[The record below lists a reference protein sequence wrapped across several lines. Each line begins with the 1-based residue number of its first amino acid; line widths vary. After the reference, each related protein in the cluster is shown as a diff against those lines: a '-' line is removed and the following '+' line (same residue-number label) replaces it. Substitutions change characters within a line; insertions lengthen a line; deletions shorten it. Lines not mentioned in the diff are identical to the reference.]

1 MYSFP
6 SHVQANQSLVNQP
19 KKNSLFWSTLWATKY
34 AFVSG
39 MLTRL
44 SLIGFRYAQPFLI
57 HRTTD
62 FTASLEQP
70 DEVGWG
76 LTGAWLLVFLGLA
89 VSPQ

>member
-1 MYSFP
+1 
-6 SHVQANQSLVNQP
+6 
-19 KKNSLFWSTLWATKY
+19 
-34 AFVSG
+34 
-39 MLTRL
+39 MLARL
-44 SLIGFRYAQPFLI
+44 CLIGFRYAQPFLI

-89 VSPQ
+89 VSPRLLDEICTSVQEPLTAVRSPMDSTTI